1 MGIGGRFAQKAMMDE
16 IFKRDWFGWLPDL
29 SPWAYLPS
37 QTVAISAVFAGAGT
51 AILGKYTADLGHLSV
66 PIKYGTLFI
75 AALLANWLMS
85 DLRLPLDA
93 DLQAPIIYAF
103 AGITVA
109 SLGLMILLRRERA

>member
-1 MGIGGRFAQKAMMDE
+1 MMDE
-16 IFKRDWFGWLPDL
+16 IFKRDWFDWVPDF

-37 QTVAISAVFAGAGT
+37 QTVVVSAVFAGAGT
-51 AILGKYTADLGHLSV
+51 AILSKYTADLGHLSV
-66 PIKYGTLFI
+66 PIKYGTLFA
-75 AALLANWLMS
+75 AALLANWLLS

-103 AGITVA
+103 VGITVA

>member
-1 MGIGGRFAQKAMMDE
+1 MMDA
-16 IFKRDWFGWLPDL
+16 IFKRDWFDWLPDI

-37 QTVAISAVFAGAGT
+37 QTVAICAVFAGAGT
-51 AILGKYTADLGHLSV
+51 AILSKYTADLGHFSI
-66 PIKYGTLFI
+66 PIKYVTLFV
-75 AALLANWLMS
+75 AALLANWLLS